1 MAGSIVRRHLNKNF
15 ELVGVFSSAAA
26 YLVFLNK
33 QSAEEGMTYYDTT
46 LNQLRTHDGT
56 SFSPAGQNGVSAGSL
71 DDAAN
76 IGTKITIDGALTS
89 GVEIEATDAKIS
101 SDGTLL
107 LLDNNDTGSDIHAL
121 EITSTS
127 TAAAIKLNNTT
138 ATTDDIQ
145 GTGDV
150 WAITGQGLATFDKGV
165 EILGDTASA
174 TLKLGA
180 SSDITISYTDGG
192 TPGTVGAGL
201 MFKANTSADQIQIG
215 DSTRA
220 IDVWF
225 EGSADTNYMLWD
237 ASANLLILNGSDI
250 RLEDSDI
257 LSFGDSDDVTITWN
271 QATPSLNIEALVQD
285 TGQIRI
291 GSTNAIDLAVY
302 GNTAT
307 DIALFDVSTAVLEMN
322 GWDMN
327 LQDDDFL
334 YFGDS
339 NDVTIRWTAGQLDM
353 LAAADDTVWTI
364 GNGTNSFDIQ
374 IFGETSAAD
383 IVFDASANKLS
394 LDGIDLKLED
404 DDYIL
409 LGDSATAAGSADGTI
424 RWDSSAAVVE
434 IVGNTTFEGAAIIV
448 DNDLTV
454 SGTLTLSGAL
464 NPSSLALGDGEAMT
478 FGDGSDLTMSATG
491 TTMTVA
497 ILSGSSLDITG
508 SGGNAMTIGASGNLV
523 NLTLSGTLAIGA
535 DNKGYDV
542 SFFAENA
549 SDLVLWDQ
557 DAVSNVG
564 AFKFTGSCAYF
575 TDSSAVGDTAILL
588 GTGASDNGD
597 FAIRGTS
604 GPALLIN
611 QVASG
616 VGTMEIGASGKGITT
631 TFHSET
637 ASAFMKW
644 VQASDQLQLE
654 GAGGTASLALGDGD
668 QILFG
673 DTLGTG
679 DFVISSTSAVLTIGQ
694 VASGTGTIAM
704 GVTDKGIDQKWW
716 AETSGDFMLW
726 DQDGHGNLG
735 ALQFEDSALEFVG
748 AAATYTYAISTS
760 AMLVTATD
768 NSAAKVTWG
777 DNGTNGLDQE
787 WLSVSAGNLLNW
799 DAGTETLKFTDCL
812 CTMIGADSRG
822 TILAITGN
830 DTSGNSDTVTIN
842 HDGTAAGLKITCD
855 GTTSVALEL
864 ASAASQTTTLAL
876 IDGTT
881 GNWIGANDVGM
892 LQLTKDT
899 ALANAG
905 GSMLL
910 VTNSAQPVSAAEG
923 FMARFVDTGTAQTNA
938 FGVQISV
945 TSTTGALNVASGTST
960 FADAVTCTA
969 GVQSGGVARAA
980 NTTHGAGTSIIA
992 PGTTVVDVT
1001 SSNADF
1007 IIVLP
1012 ATVVGN
1018 IITLIVGTNGFELQT
1033 PAAGTPTINT
1043 VDCSAGN
1050 TNEAAIPA
1058 DSIST
1063 LTAVAANEWSLVNH
1077 TVLGAHTGAIT
1088 PNGV

>member
-15 ELVGVFSSAAA
+15 ELVGVFASAAA

-56 SFSPAGQNGVSAGSL
+56 AFSPAGQNGVSAGSL

-89 GVEIEATDAKIS
+89 GLEIEATDAIIS
-101 SDGTLL
+101 SDGALL
-107 LLDNNDTGSDIHAL
+107 LLDNNDTGSDVHAL

-127 TAAAIKLNNTT
+127 TAAAIKINNNT

-237 ASANLLILNGSDI
+237 ASANLLILNGSDL
-250 RLEDSDI
+250 RFEDNDI

-271 QATPSLNIEALVQD
+271 SSTPSLNIEALVQD

-307 DIALFDVSTAVLEMN
+307 DIALFDVSTATLEMN
-322 GWDMN
+322 GWSMN

-339 NDVTIRWTAGQLDM
+339 NDVTIRWTSGQLDM
-353 LAAADDTVWTI
+353 LAAADDTLWTI

-383 IVFDASANKLS
+383 IVFNASDNKLS

-409 LGDSATAAGSADGTI
+409 LGDSATAGATTDGTI
-424 RWDSSAAVVE
+424 RWDSSAAVLE
-434 IVGNTTFEGAAIIV
+434 IIGNTTFEGAEIIV
-448 DNDLTV
+448 DNNLTV
-454 SGTLTLSGAL
+454 SGILTLSGSL
-464 NPSSLALGDGEAMT
+464 NPSALSLGDGETLT
-478 FGDGSDLTMSATG
+478 FGDGSDLVMSATG
-491 TTMTVA
+491 TTMTIDIA
-497 ILSGSSLDITG
+497 SSSSLDITG
-508 SGGNAMTIGASGNLV
+508 TGGNEMIIGEAANLV
-523 NLTLSGTLAIGA
+523 NLTLSGSLDIGA

-575 TDSSAVGDTAILL
+575 TDSSGVGDTAILL
-588 GTGASDNGD
+588 GTGAGADGD
-597 FAIRGTS
+597 FSIRGDS
-604 GPALLIN
+604 SAVLHIN

-616 VGTMEIGASGKGITT
+616 VGTLAIGVDGKGITT
-631 TFHSET
+631 TFFGET

-644 VQASDQLQLE
+644 VQASDQLQIE
-654 GAGGTASLALGDGD
+654 GGGGTASIAFGDGD
-668 QILFG
+668 QILLG

-679 DFVISSTSAVLTIGQ
+679 DFVISATSNVLTFDQ
-694 VASGTGTIAM
+694 VTTASESTIVFGASGDGMDITI
-704 GVTDKGIDQKWW
+704 W
-716 AETSGDFMLW
+716 GDT
-726 DQDGHGNLG
+726 
-735 ALQFEDSALEFVG
+735 
-748 AAATYTYAISTS
+748 AAAKVKWTTASDSLIFTDAPIVFDGNSVDYTFTTSTDTL
-760 AMLVTATD
+760 LVTATD
-768 NSAAKVTWG
+768 GAAAKITWG

-787 WLSVSAGNLLNW
+787 WLSDTSGNLLNW
-799 DAGTETLKFTDCL
+799 DAADETLKFTDIL
-812 CTMIGADSRG
+812 CTMTGGDSRG

-830 DTSGNSDTVTIN
+830 DTSGNSDTMTIN

-855 GTTSVALEL
+855 GATSVALEL

-876 IDGTT
+876 LDGTT

-905 GSMLL
+905 ASMLL
-910 VTNSAQPVSAAEG
+910 VTNSAQPVGSAEG
-923 FMARFVDTGTAQTNA
+923 FMARFVDTGTATVGA
-938 FGVQISV
+938 FAVQIDV
-945 TSTTGALNVASGTST
+945 TTTTGALNVSSGVST
-960 FADAVTCTA
+960 FADAVTCTT
-969 GVQSGGVARAA
+969 GVLNTGVARAA

-992 PGTTVVDVT
+992 PGAAVIDVT

-1012 ATVVGN
+1012 VTVVGHVL
-1018 IITLIVGTNGFELQT
+1018 TLIVGANGFELQT
-1033 PAAGTPTINT
+1033 PAANTPTINT

-1058 DSIST
+1058 DSIAT
-1063 LTAVAANEWSLVNH
+1063 LTAVAANEWSLVVH

-1088 PNGV
+1088 PDAVA

>member
-15 ELVGVFSSAAA
+15 ELVGVFASAAA
-26 YLVFLNK
+26 YLAFLNK

-89 GVEIEATDAKIS
+89 GVEIEATDAIIS
-101 SDGTLL
+101 SNGQLL
-107 LLDNNDTGSDIHAL
+107 LLDNNDTGSDVHAL

-127 TAAAIKLNNTT
+127 TAPAIQITNNT

-145 GTGDV
+145 GTSDT
-150 WAITGQGLATFDKGV
+150 WAITGQGAAVLTALTM
-165 EILGDTASA
+165 GDSEP
-174 TLKLGA
+174 LNLGA
-180 SSDITISYTDGG
+180 STDAVLQWDATRLALTAAADSVFRIGAAAFSYDVEFIGQTAVTNLMKWDLDGG
-192 TPGTVGAGL
+192 VDSLGAL
-201 MFKANTSADQIQIG
+201 VFDNVDLDLG
-215 DSTRA
+215 DN
-220 IDVWF
+220 DV
-225 EGSADTNYMLWD
+225 L
-237 ASANLLILNGSDI
+237 
-250 RLEDSDI
+250 R
-257 LSFGDSDDVTITWN
+257 FGDSADVTMTWN
-271 QATPSLNIEALVQD
+271 PSTPALEIEALVDD

-302 GNTAT
+302 GSTNTN
-307 DIALFDVSTAVLEMN
+307 IALFDVSTAVLEMN
-322 GWDMN
+322 GWSMN

-339 NDVTIRWTAGQLDM
+339 NDVTIRWTSGQLDM

-374 IFGETSAAD
+374 IFGATAAAD

-409 LGDSATAAGSADGTI
+409 LGDSATAAGTADGTI

-434 IVGNTTFEGAAIIV
+434 IIGNTNFEGATIIV

-464 NPSSLALGDGEAMT
+464 NPSSLALGDGESFT
-478 FGDGSDLTMSATG
+478 LGDGLDLTMSATG
-491 TTMTVA
+491 TTTTMA
-497 ILSGSSLDITG
+497 ILSGSTLDITG
-508 SGGNAMTIGASGNLV
+508 TGGNEMTIGAAANLV
-523 NLTLSGTLAIGA
+523 NLTLSGTLDIGA

-542 SFFAENA
+542 SFFAENG
-549 SDLVLWDQ
+549 SDLILWDQ

-588 GTGASDNGD
+588 GTGASANGD
-597 FAIRGTS
+597 FSIRGTS

-631 TFHSET
+631 TWHSET

-668 QILFG
+668 QILLG

-694 VASGTGTIAM
+694 VASGVGTIAM

-716 AETSGDFMLW
+716 AETAGDFMLW
-726 DQDGHGNLG
+726 DQDGHSNLG
-735 ALQFEDSALEFVG
+735 ALQFEDSAIEFLG

-768 NSAAKVTWG
+768 NSAAKITWG

-787 WLSVSAGNLLNW
+787 WLSVTSGNLLNW
-799 DAGTETLKFTDCL
+799 DAGTETLKLTDVI
-812 CTMIGADSRG
+812 CTMIGANNRG
-822 TILAITGN
+822 TILAITGL
-830 DTSGNSDTVTIN
+830 DTTGNTDTMTIAHSGTG
-842 HDGTAAGLKITCD
+842 DGLQITCTEAD
-855 GTTSVALEL
+855 SVAFNAIAATSQTTSVAKIDGSTGSWIGAATTGMLDIDSDGAL
-864 ASAASQTTTLAL
+864 AADAALVRIESTGAISAANDGACLEIIETGAAQVTSYAVRIASTSNEAL
-876 IDGTT
+876 HVDTGEVVVDEFLTANPATATGGLVTKFGGGTDLTSTPAASEFDTEFGATAKGKPGFIGVAEDTGDGKNYLVCSDGTT
-881 GNWIGANDVGM
+881 WHFVAM
-892 LQLTKDT
+892 T
-899 ALANAG
+899 A
-905 GSMLL
+905 
-910 VTNSAQPVSAAEG
+910 
-923 FMARFVDTGTAQTNA
+923 
-938 FGVQISV
+938 
-945 TSTTGALNVASGTST
+945 AS
-960 FADAVTCTA
+960 
-969 GVQSGGVARAA
+969 
-980 NTTHGAGTSIIA
+980 
-992 PGTTVVDVT
+992 
-1001 SSNADF
+1001 
-1007 IIVLP
+1007 
-1012 ATVVGN
+1012 
-1018 IITLIVGTNGFELQT
+1018 
-1033 PAAGTPTINT
+1033 
-1043 VDCSAGN
+1043 
-1050 TNEAAIPA
+1050 
-1058 DSIST
+1058 
-1063 LTAVAANEWSLVNH
+1063 
-1077 TVLGAHTGAIT
+1077 
-1088 PNGV
+1088 

>member
-1 MAGSIVRRHLNKNF
+1 MSGSIVRRHLHKSF
-15 ELVGVFSSAAA
+15 ELVGVFASAAA
-26 YLVFLNK
+26 YLAFLNK

-46 LNQLRTHDGT
+46 LNQLRTHDGS

-76 IGTKITIDGALTS
+76 IGTKITIDAAFSTGI
-89 GVEIEATDAKIS
+89 EIEATDTFIS
-101 SDGTLL
+101 SGAVLT
-107 LLDNNDTGSDIHAL
+107 LDNNDTGSDINSL
-121 EITSTS
+121 FVDQTS
-127 TAAAIKLNNTT
+127 TAPAIKITNTT
-138 ATTDDIQ
+138 ATTDDVQ
-145 GTGDV
+145 GTGDS
-150 WAITGQGLATFDKGV
+150 WAVTGQGLATFDKGV
-165 EILGDTASA
+165 EILGDTATA
-174 TLKLGA
+174 TLKLGT

-201 MFKANTSADQIQIG
+201 MFKANTSADQIQFG

-225 EGSADTNYMLWD
+225 EGSADANYMLWD

-257 LSFGDSDDVTITWN
+257 LSFGDADDVTITWN
-271 QATPSLNIEALVQD
+271 ASTPALEIEALVQD

-291 GSTNAIDLAVY
+291 GSSNAIDLAVY
-302 GNTAT
+302 GETAT

-322 GWDMN
+322 GWSMN

-339 NDVTIRWTAGQLDM
+339 NDVTIRWTSGQLDM
-353 LAAADDTVWTI
+353 LADADDTLWTI

-383 IVFDASANKLS
+383 IVFNASDNKLS

-409 LGDSATAAGSADGTI
+409 LGDSATAAGSADGTL
-424 RWDSSAAVVE
+424 RWDSSNSVLE
-434 IVGNTTFEGAAIIV
+434 IIGNTTFEGATIIV

-464 NPSSLALGDGEAMT
+464 NPSSLALGDGESFT
-478 FGDGSDLTMSATG
+478 LGDGLDLTMSATG
-491 TTMTVA
+491 TTTTLA

-508 SGGNAMTIGASGNLV
+508 TGGNEMTIGASANLV
-523 NLTLSGTLAIGA
+523 NLTLSGTLDIGA

-542 SFFAENA
+542 SFFAEAA
-549 SDLVLWDQ
+549 SALVLWDQ

-564 AFKFTGSCAYF
+564 AFKFTNSCAYF
-575 TDSSAVGDTAILL
+575 TDSSGAGDTAILL
-588 GTGASDNGD
+588 GTGASNDGD

-616 VGTMEIGASGKGITT
+616 VGTMEIGVSGKGITT
-631 TFHSET
+631 TWHSET

-644 VQASDQLQLE
+644 NQATDQLQLE

-668 QILFG
+668 KILLG

-679 DFVISSTSAVLTIGQ
+679 DFVISATSNVLTIDQ
-694 VASGTGTIAM
+694 VTTASESTIVFGASGDGMDITI
-704 GVTDKGIDQKWW
+704 W
-716 AETSGDFMLW
+716 GDT
-726 DQDGHGNLG
+726 
-735 ALQFEDSALEFVG
+735 
-748 AAATYTYAISTS
+748 AAAKVKWTTASDSLIFTDAPIVFDGDAVDYTFTTSTDTL
-760 AMLVTATD
+760 LVTATD
-768 NSAAKVTWG
+768 GAAAKVTWG

-799 DAGTETLKFTDCL
+799 DAGTETLKLTDVL

-830 DTSGNSDTVTIN
+830 DTSGNSDTMTIN

-892 LQLTKDT
+892 LQLIKDT

-905 GSMLL
+905 ASMLL
-910 VTNSAQPVSAAEG
+910 ITNSAQPVSAAQG

-938 FGVQISV
+938 YAVEIDV
-945 TSTTGALNVASGTST
+945 TSTTGALNVVGGHVDFGAN
-960 FADAVTCTA
+960 VTCATGLQTAALGRTPTTA
-969 GVQSGGVARAA
+969 G
-980 NTTHGAGTSIIA
+980 AGNGLIA
-992 PGTTVVDVT
+992 DGTTMVTVADGGNAAFWLTLPTPTPGNVVYLL
-1001 SSNADF
+1001 SSGDSTGYE
-1007 IIVLP
+1007 VRTDTP
-1012 ATVVGN
+1012 ASVGIN
-1018 IITLIVGTNGFELQT
+1018 GGGGANFESAIAAAITLVRFVCVSVTLWIASQWDADGDESKVE
-1033 PAAGTPTINT
+1033 
-1043 VDCSAGN
+1043 AGN
-1050 TNEAAIPA
+1050 DA
-1058 DSIST
+1058 
-1063 LTAVAANEWSLVNH
+1063 
-1077 TVLGAHTGAIT
+1077 
-1088 PNGV
+1088 

>member
-15 ELVGVFSSAAA
+15 ELVGVFASAAA
-26 YLVFLNK
+26 YLAFLNK

-56 SFSPAGQNGVSAGSL
+56 TFSPAGQNGVSAGSL

-101 SDGTLL
+101 SDGSLL
-107 LLDNNDTGSDIHAL
+107 LLDNDDTGSDVHAL

-127 TAAAIKLNNTT
+127 TASAIQITNDT

-145 GTGDV
+145 GTSDS
-150 WAITGQGLATFDKGV
+150 WAVTGQGLATFDKGV
-165 EILGDTASA
+165 EILGDTSAA

-180 SSDITISYTDGG
+180 SSDITISYTDSG

-225 EGSADTNYMLWD
+225 EGQGDTNYMLWD
-237 ASANLLILNGSDI
+237 ASANRLIFNGSDL
-250 RLEDSDI
+250 RLQDTDI
-257 LSFGDSDDVTITWN
+257 LSFGDADDVTIRWN
-271 QATPSLNIEALVQD
+271 NSIPALVIEALTQD

-291 GSTNAIDLAVY
+291 GSGNAIDLAVY
-302 GNTAT
+302 GETAT
-307 DIALFDVSTAVLEMN
+307 DIALFDVSGPILEMD
-322 GWDMN
+322 GWDIR
-327 LQDDDFL
+327 LQDDDIL
-334 YFGDS
+334 EFGDAS
-339 NDVTIRWTAGQLDM
+339 GGDVFMRWDQTDFDI
-353 LAAADDTVWTI
+353 LAAADDTVIKI
-364 GNGTNSFDIQ
+364 GNGTNSFDVWIY
-374 IFGETSAAD
+374 GETAND
-383 IVFDASANKLS
+383 NIIFDASANKLS

-409 LGDSATAAGSADGTI
+409 LGDAATAGSAADGTI
-424 RWDSSAAVVE
+424 RWDATNSVVE
-434 IVGNTTFEGAAIIV
+434 IIGNTTFEGATVIV
-448 DNDLTV
+448 DNDLIV
-454 SGTLTLSGAL
+454 SGVLTLSGSL
-464 NPSSLALGDGEAMT
+464 NPSALSLGDGETLT
-478 FGDGSDLTMSATG
+478 FGDGSDLVMSATG
-491 TTMTVA
+491 TTMT
-497 ILSGSSLDITG
+497 IDIKSSSSLDITG
-508 SGGNAMTIGASGNLV
+508 TGGNEMIIGEAANLV
-523 NLTLSGTLAIGA
+523 NLTLSGTLDIGTN
-535 DNKGYDV
+535 NKGYDV
-542 SFFAENA
+542 SFFAENG

-557 DAVSNVG
+557 NAVSNVG
-564 AFKFTGSCAYF
+564 AFIFTGSCSYF

-588 GTGASDNGD
+588 GTGDGADGD
-597 FAIRGTS
+597 FSIRGDSSEVLHIDQVSS
-604 GPALLIN
+604 GD
-611 QVASG
+611 
-616 VGTMEIGASGKGITT
+616 GTMEIGANGKGITT
-631 TFHSET
+631 TFFGET

-644 VQASDQLQLE
+644 VQASDQLQIE
-654 GAGGTASLALGDGD
+654 GGGGTASIALGDGD
-668 QILFG
+668 QILLG

-679 DFVISSTSAVLTIGQ
+679 DFVISATSNVLTIDQ
-694 VASGTGTIAM
+694 VTTASESTIVFGASGDGMDITI
-704 GVTDKGIDQKWW
+704 W
-716 AETSGDFMLW
+716 GDT
-726 DQDGHGNLG
+726 
-735 ALQFEDSALEFVG
+735 
-748 AAATYTYAISTS
+748 AAAKVKWTTASDSLIFTDAPIVFDGNSVDYTFTTSTDTL
-760 AMLVTATD
+760 LVTATD
-768 NSAAKVTWG
+768 GAAAKITWG

-787 WLSVSAGNLLNW
+787 WLSDTSGNLLNW
-799 DAGTETLKFTDCL
+799 DAADETLKFTDVL
-812 CTMIGADSRG
+812 CTMIGANNRG

-855 GTTSVALEL
+855 GTTSVGLEL

-899 ALANAG
+899 ALADAG

-910 VTNSAQPVSAAEG
+910 VTNSAQPVAAAEG
-923 FMARFVDTGTAQTNA
+923 FMARFVDTGTATVGA
-938 FGVQISV
+938 FGVQIDV
-945 TSTTGALNVASGTST
+945 TSTTGALNVSSGVSS
-960 FADAVTCTA
+960 FADAVTCTT
-969 GVQSGGVARAA
+969 GVLNLAVARAA
-980 NTTHGAGTSIIA
+980 NTAHGGGTSIIA
-992 PGTTVVDVT
+992 PGTAVVDVT
-1001 SSNADF
+1001 STNANF

-1012 ATVVGN
+1012 VTVVGN
-1018 IITLIVGTNGFELQT
+1018 ILTLIVGANGFELQT
-1033 PAAGTPTINT
+1033 PAANTPTINT

-1050 TNEAAIPA
+1050 TNEAEIPA

-1088 PNGV
+1088 PNTV